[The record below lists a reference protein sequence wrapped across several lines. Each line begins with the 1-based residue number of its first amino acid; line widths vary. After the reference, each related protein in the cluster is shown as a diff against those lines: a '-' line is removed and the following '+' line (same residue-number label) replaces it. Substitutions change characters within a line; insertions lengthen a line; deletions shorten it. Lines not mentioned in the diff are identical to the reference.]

1 MTPVLESEENRP
13 SSPGPAAGSGLAG
26 QTVRA
31 WIRRHRTWT
40 LIGLVFA
47 LGVALTIVA
56 QLSPRGDTVP
66 LSTRNAAPDGARAVA
81 EILGNQGVD
90 VRQTDNFAAT
100 MSALDETSGHSAFG
114 DTSEDSGDS
123 SGTTLLLYDRN
134 GYLDREQLQELQQA
148 TDRLVVVTP
157 RLNALS
163 ALGGDIRPAGVV
175 PAGVAT
181 LDPGCGTDDPATA
194 GAVTAESA
202 YLYQA
207 DRPCYEPSEGLG
219 GLYATSDEGR
229 LVVLGSTQII
239 SNGRLDEQGNAAL
252 ALRTLGGS
260 DHLVWYLPGI
270 ADVTTADTPKTLDE
284 LAPPWVAFLGPW
296 LALVAVL
303 AMVWRGRRL
312 GPLVFEPLPVVVK
325 AVETAEGRARLY
337 HDSHAVDR
345 AADNLRA
352 GTLVRLARVLRLGPD
367 AESTAI
373 VDAAARHLGR
383 PAEQTARVL
392 EARPRTESELVR
404 WAQQL
409 DTLEKEVTAR

>member
-1 MTPVLESEENRP
+1 MTPDLESTSQPASER
-13 SSPGPAAGSGLAG
+13 PAAGVRIAG
-26 QTVRA
+26 PAVTA

-47 LGVALTIVA
+47 LGVALTIIA
-56 QLSPRGDTVP
+56 QLSPGRDDAP
-66 LSTRNAAPDGARAVA
+66 LSTRNAAPDGAKAVSV
-81 EILGNQGVD
+81 ILGNQGVD

-100 MSALDETSGHSAFG
+100 MSALERADGHSA
-114 DTSEDSGDS
+114 SGDRT
-123 SGTTLLLYDRN
+123 TTLLLFDRN
-134 GYLDREQLQELQQA
+134 GYLDRGQLQELQRA

-157 RLNALS
+157 RLSALT

-175 PAGVAT
+175 PEGVST
-181 LDPGCGTDDPATA
+181 LEPGCGLEDPAVA

-207 DRPCYEPSEGLG
+207 GRPCYEPSEGLG
-219 GLYATSDEGR
+219 GLYASSGDGR
-229 LVVLGSTQII
+229 LVVLGSTQLL
-239 SNGRLDEQGNAAL
+239 SNARLDEHGNAAL
-252 ALRTLGGS
+252 ALRTLGAS
-260 DHLVWYLPGI
+260 EQLVWYLPGI
-270 ADVTTADTPKTLDE
+270 ADVTTADAPKTLDE

-337 HDSHAVDR
+337 HDAHAVDR
-345 AADNLRA
+345 AAENLRA
-352 GTLVRLARVLRLGPD
+352 GTLVRLARILRLGPD

-383 PAEQTARVL
+383 TTEQTSGVL
-392 EARPRTESELVR
+392 DARPRTESELVH

>member
-1 MTPVLESEENRP
+1 MTPVLESGSRP
-13 SSPGPAAGSGLAG
+13 ASERPATGVRVAGP
-26 QTVRA
+26 TITA

-40 LIGLVFA
+40 LLCMVFA
-47 LGVALTIVA
+47 LGVTLTIIA
-56 QLSPRGDTVP
+56 QLSPRGDDAP
-66 LSTRNAAPDGARAVA
+66 LSTRNAAPDGARAVS
-81 EILGNQGVD
+81 EILGKQGVD
-90 VRQTDNFAAT
+90 VRQTGNFAAT
-100 MSALDETSGHSAFG
+100 MSALDSADG
-114 DTSEDSGDS
+114 

-134 GYLDREQLQELQQA
+134 GYLDSGQLQKLQQA
-148 TDRLVVVTP
+148 TDRLVAVTP
-157 RLNALS
+157 RLSALT

-181 LDPGCGTDDPATA
+181 LDPGCELEDPAVA

-202 YLYQA
+202 YLYQT
-207 DRPCYEPSEGLG
+207 DRPCYEPAEGLG
-219 GLYATSDEGR
+219 GLYASSDDGR
-229 LVVLGSTQII
+229 LVVLGSSQIL
-239 SNGRLDEQGNAAL
+239 SNGGLDENGNAAL
-252 ALRTLGGS
+252 ALRTLGVS
-260 DHLVWYLPGI
+260 DRLVWYLPGI
-270 ADVTTADTPKTLDE
+270 ADVTTADAPKTLDE

-337 HDSHAVDR
+337 HDAHAVDR

-383 PAEQTARVL
+383 TTEQTAAVL
-392 EARPRTESELVR
+392 EAGPRTESELVR

>member
-1 MTPVLESEENRP
+1 M
-13 SSPGPAAGSGLAG
+13 
-26 QTVRA
+26 
-31 WIRRHRTWT
+31 
-40 LIGLVFA
+40 VFA
-47 LGVALTIVA
+47 LGVALTIIA
-56 QLSPRGDTVP
+56 QLSPRGDDAP
-66 LSTRNAAPDGARAVA
+66 LSTRNAAPDGARAVS

-100 MSALDETSGHSAFG
+100 LSALERA
-114 DTSEDSGDS
+114 SEDSLFNDS
-123 SGTTLLLYDRN
+123 DDGRGATLLLYDRN

-157 RLNALS
+157 RLSALTALS
-163 ALGGDIRPAGVV
+163 SEIRPAGVV

-181 LDPGCGTDDPATA
+181 LDPACELEDPAVA

-207 DRPCYEPSEGLG
+207 DGPCYEPSDGLG
-219 GLYATSDEGR
+219 GLYASSDDGR
-229 LVVLGSTQII
+229 LVVLGSTEIL
-239 SNGRLDEQGNAAL
+239 SNGRLDEHGNAAL
-252 ALRTLGGS
+252 ALRTLGVS

-270 ADVTTADTPKTLDE
+270 ADVTTADAPKTLDE

-337 HDSHAVDR
+337 HDAHAVDR
-345 AADNLRA
+345 AAENLRA
-352 GTLVRLARVLRLGPD
+352 GTLVRLARILRLGPD
-367 AESTAI
+367 AESAAI

-383 PAEQTARVL
+383 TTEQTAGVL
-392 EARPRTESELVR
+392 EASPRTESELVR

-409 DTLEKEVTAR
+409 DTLEKEVSTR

>member
-1 MTPVLESEENRP
+1 MSQQTENLAATLSALEGASG
-13 SSPGPAAGSGLAG
+13 SGASGDTAAGDNDDGSGA
-26 QTVRA
+26 
-31 WIRRHRTWT
+31 
-40 LIGLVFA
+40 
-47 LGVALTIVA
+47 
-56 QLSPRGDTVP
+56 
-66 LSTRNAAPDGARAVA
+66 
-81 EILGNQGVD
+81 
-90 VRQTDNFAAT
+90 
-100 MSALDETSGHSAFG
+100 
-114 DTSEDSGDS
+114 
-123 SGTTLLLYDRN
+123 TLLLYDRN
-134 GYLDREQLQELQQA
+134 GFLDRGQLQELQQA
-148 TDRLVVVTP
+148 ADRLVVVTP
-157 RLNALS
+157 RLGALT

-175 PAGVAT
+175 PEGVAT
-181 LDPGCGTDDPATA
+181 LDPGCELEDPAAA

-207 DRPCYEPSEGLG
+207 DGPCYEPSDGLG
-219 GLYATSDEGR
+219 GLYASSDDGR
-229 LVVLGSTQII
+229 LVVLGSTEVL

-252 ALRTLGGS
+252 ALRTLGFS

-270 ADVTTADTPKTLDE
+270 ADVTTADAPKTLNE

-337 HDSHAVDR
+337 HDAHAVDR

-352 GTLVRLARVLRLGPD
+352 GTLVRLSRILRLGPE
-367 AESTAI
+367 AEATVI

-383 PAEQTARVL
+383 AAEETARVL

>member
-1 MTPVLESEENRP
+1 MTPVLESESQSESLP
-13 SSPGPAAGSGLAG
+13 APEAPAAGVGATGS
-26 QTVRA
+26 TVA
-31 WIRRHRTWT
+31 SWVRRHRTWT
-40 LIGLVFA
+40 LICLVFA
-47 LGVALTIVA
+47 LGVALTIIA
-56 QLSPRGDTVP
+56 QLSPKGDNAP
-66 LSTRNAAPDGARAVA
+66 LSTRNASPDGGRAVA
-81 EILGNQGVD
+81 EILRTQGVD
-90 VRQTDNFAAT
+90 VQQTEDLAAT
-100 MSALDETSGHSAFG
+100 LSALDAAFG
-114 DTSEDSGDS
+114 DNDDG
-123 SGTTLLLYDRN
+123 GGATLLLYDRN
-134 GYLDREQLQELQQA
+134 GFLDRGQLQELQQA
-148 TDRLVVVTP
+148 ADRLVVVTP
-157 RLNALS
+157 RLGALT

-175 PAGVAT
+175 PEGVAT
-181 LDPGCGTDDPATA
+181 LDPGCELEDPAAA

-207 DRPCYEPSEGLG
+207 DGPCYEPSDGLG
-219 GLYATSDEGR
+219 GLYASSDDGR
-229 LVVLGSTQII
+229 LVVLGSTEVL

-252 ALRTLGGS
+252 ALRTLGFS

-270 ADVTTADTPKTLDE
+270 ADVTTADAPKTLNE

-337 HDSHAVDR
+337 HDAHAVDR

-352 GTLVRLARVLRLGPD
+352 GTLVRLSRILRLGPE
-367 AESTAI
+367 AEATVI

-383 PAEQTARVL
+383 AAEETARVL